1 MESFEYRKGWF
12 SYYKYTKTISESVIS
27 LIKEIDLY
35 SKNTKRVVEQFYWS
49 KIAIKYKSI
58 LFKLKKVNL
67 PFMKILLV
75 DNYDSFTFNLFHIL
89 QNKASELHVVRN
101 DKIDFNRVNQYDK
114 IVLSPGPGLPSES
127 SLLKP
132 LIENFASKKSI
143 LGICLGHQAIGEVF
157 DCKLLKMSK
166 VKHGVSSVLSF
177 YDKSDYIFRGLK
189 D

>member
-1 MESFEYRKGWF
+1 
-12 SYYKYTKTISESVIS
+12 
-27 LIKEIDLY
+27 
-35 SKNTKRVVEQFYWS
+35 
-49 KIAIKYKSI
+49 
-58 LFKLKKVNL
+58 
-67 PFMKILLV
+67 MKILLV

-157 DCKLLKMSK
+157 DCKLLKMRK
-166 VKHGVSSVLSF
+166 VKHGVSSILSS

-189 D
+189 ETIEVGHYHSWYLDKTSI